1 MTVFDLNREQLTEL
15 KQGYWINTH
24 DEEPD
29 YYTLANIDDF
39 VSDDEV
45 YDEYAGVE
53 FTLDDFDG
61 DYSEAHAPVRI
72 VIDVYER
79 RNIELALGEVMESIE
94 AGDKRALL
102 GSCKYEIQDR

>member
-1 MTVFDLNREQLTEL
+1 MRVEDLNRDQLTEL
-15 KQGYWINTH
+15 KQHYWIETH
-24 DEEPD
+24 DEDPD

-45 YDEYAGVE
+45 YDEYAGTE
-53 FTLDDFDG
+53 FTWDDFDG
-61 DYSEAHAPVRI
+61 GAEEAFAPVRI

-79 RNIELALGEVMESIE
+79 RNIELALGEVTESIE